1 MPPSRKG
8 KEKEADKKTKK
19 RKSLSF
25 AEKKELCEWKRDNP
39 SYNQE
44 DLSNKFD
51 ISVPQV
57 CRILKEKDK
66 WLSIDVSNKKFSNQK
81 RDRGAKF
88 PEIES
93 ALCLWMQQA
102 LASNLTIT
110 GDILKSKALNF
121 ATMLQITTFTAS
133 DGWLTKFKK
142 RYNIRQI
149 NKAGEANSAPLETL
163 EEEREILQEI
173 IESYD
178 LGDVYNVDETGKNC
192 EINVIRK

>member
-8 KEKEADKKTKK
+8 KEKEAEKTKK

-39 SYNQE
+39 LYNQE

-93 ALCLWMQQA
+93 ALYLWMQQA

-110 GDILKSKALNF
+110 GDVLKAKALNF
-121 ATMLQITTFTAS
+121 AIRLQITTFTAS

-178 LGDVYNVDETGKNC
+178 LCDVYNVDETGKNC
-192 EINVIRK
+192 KINVIQK